1 VSSGAELDEG
11 VQVGAFAVI
20 GPKVRIGS
28 GTVVHHHAT
37 IVGNTTLGPDCKV
50 FQYASIGAP
59 PQDLKYAGEDTR
71 LVVGSGNTF
80 REFCTINKGTAGG
93 HGETVIGD
101 ENLFMAYVHVAHDC
115 IIGNRAIFAGNAV
128 LGGHVTVADDAV
140 FGGMAGIHQFCRVGR
155 MAMLG
160 AGSIVVQDVPP
171 FCLVQGDR
179 AAMKGLNIV
188 ALKRRNFSAEAI
200 AALKNAHRV
209 IFREGLT
216 VEKAL
221 SRLRTEGNISAE
233 VEELVRFVETSE
245 RGVVR

>member
-1 VSSGAELDEG
+1 
-11 VQVGAFAVI
+11 
-20 GPKVRIGS
+20 
-28 GTVVHHHAT
+28 
-37 IVGNTTLGPDCKV
+37 
-50 FQYASIGAP
+50 
-59 PQDLKYAGEDTR
+59 
-71 LVVGSGNTF
+71 
-80 REFCTINKGTAGG
+80 
-93 HGETVIGD
+93 
-101 ENLFMAYVHVAHDC
+101 
-115 IIGNRAIFAGNAV
+115 V